1 MLAGVALLFDNLGMS
16 LFGELLQKLW
26 PAAIIVLGVMML
38 FSNRHHY
45 LWAILV
51 IAIGNVLQLN
61 ALGLLDV
68 NIWQLVWPIIIIV
81 VGLSILVNRVASG
94 QGGAAKRTSK
104 EERDDV
110 TAILSGSEQH
120 NHSDD
125 FKASKVVAVLGGV
138 AYDLLKATIKK
149 EATIEVFSFWGGVE
163 LRVPESVEVRCSTLN
178 ILGGVEDK
186 TVKPAAKSAPVLH
199 VIGDVVMAGIEIK
212 N

>member
-81 VGLSILVNRVASG
+81 VGL
-94 QGGAAKRTSK
+94 
-104 EERDDV
+104 
-110 TAILSGSEQH
+110 
-120 NHSDD
+120 
-125 FKASKVVAVLGGV
+125 
-138 AYDLLKATIKK
+138 
-149 EATIEVFSFWGGVE
+149 
-163 LRVPESVEVRCSTLN
+163 
-178 ILGGVEDK
+178 
-186 TVKPAAKSAPVLH
+186 
-199 VIGDVVMAGIEIK
+199 
-212 N
+212 